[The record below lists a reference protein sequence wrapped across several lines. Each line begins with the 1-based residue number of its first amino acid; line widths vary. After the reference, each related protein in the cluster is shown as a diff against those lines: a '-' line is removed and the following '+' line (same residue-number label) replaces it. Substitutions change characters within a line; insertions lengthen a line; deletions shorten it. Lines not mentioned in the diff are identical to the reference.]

1 MCVERM
7 GFMKKTKEIVNE
19 ERRFLR
25 LCSQS
30 YRDKIQK
37 KCEMTLNDFN
47 RFHCVLTTLRMCDY
61 SFYFCIKLFP
71 EFLRQSAIEQEWKRK
86 NMDVLFPKEDNIY
99 AYVDQ
104 YQQWFYEFWEQM
116 PLESQRK
123 KYKDLFG
130 VD

>member
-1 MCVERM
+1 MD
-7 GFMKKTKEIVNE
+7 FMKKTKEIVNE

-47 RFHCVLTTLRMCDY
+47 RFHCALTTLRMCDY
-61 SFYFCIKLFP
+61 SVYFSIKLFP
-71 EFLRQSAIEQEWKRK
+71 ELLRQTAIEQEWKRK
-86 NMDVLFPKEDNIY
+86 NTDVLFQKEDNIY

-104 YQQWFYEFWEQM
+104 YQQWLYEFWEQM
-116 PLESQRK
+116 PVESQRK
-123 KYKDLFG
+123 KNKDLFG
-130 VD
+130 VE